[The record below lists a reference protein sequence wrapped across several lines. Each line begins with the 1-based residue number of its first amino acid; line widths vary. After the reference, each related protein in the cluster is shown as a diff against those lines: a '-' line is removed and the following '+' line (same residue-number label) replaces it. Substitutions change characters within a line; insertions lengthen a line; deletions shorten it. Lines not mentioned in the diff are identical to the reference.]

1 MFENSLERLSS
12 RINRGVEYALA
23 AMGMS
28 MAAVVAAQVFWRY
41 GLNASLFWSEELAR
55 HLLVWM
61 TFLGASTAYRRRVHP
76 GVDLATS
83 RLPQRLRGQIETAVH
98 LVSLAV
104 FAVMVVYGIEFSWFV
119 RLQISPA
126 LNLPKW
132 VLFAAIP
139 VSGAICALHA
149 VTFLGRRPAGAVT

>member
-1 MFENSLERLSS
+1 M
-12 RINRGVEYALA
+12 
-23 AMGMS
+23 AMA

-76 GVDLATS
+76 GGGPGHVPAAPGIFGG
-83 RLPQRLRGQIETAVH
+83 RIETAVH

-104 FAVMVVYGIEFSWFV
+104 FAVDGGLRNRICPGS
-119 RLQISPA
+119 S
-126 LNLPKW
+126 
-132 VLFAAIP
+132 AAR
-139 VSGAICALHA
+139 SL
-149 VTFLGRRPAGAVT
+149 RR